1 MGLKD
6 IKNKFFTHKIEGSE
20 DMQKSKKKKVEKAN
34 ESETVEKKEIDSPV
48 QPTEKTKKEEK
59 IEKVEKTPK
68 TGKIDKAEKAEKT
81 QNAETE
87 KASEDAPVSSN
98 AEKEKPKQKEKPK
111 FRDKEKA
118 KKETDDDQRSN
129 NKSTFNRRQL
139 PLDTPRFQPTID
151 QGLTE
156 EQINQRKENNLTNTS
171 RLATSKSVGRI
182 IYENVVTFFNLL
194 LFGIALLLII
204 FQQYMQL
211 TFLVIAI
218 INTAIGIFQEIKAKY
233 TIDKLKLVTS
243 SSFEVIRGGNKT
255 VLQTEDIVLDDIY
268 ILKMGDQIPT
278 DSILKDGKIEVNES
292 LLTGESLPISKKPGD
307 KIYAGSFIVSGSGI
321 VQADLV
327 GDYNYISGIQAKA
340 KELTKPKSELVR
352 SLNAVI
358 KIIGFIV
365 LPLGALTFW
374 TQWLA
379 NYSDGKDLFLIAGD
393 TVKAMAASMVGMIPS
408 GMYLLTSVSLATSIL
423 SLSKQN
429 ALVQDLY
436 SVEMLARV
444 NVLCLD
450 KTGTLTDGTMRVDEI
465 LMVDNSYEMDKLVGS
480 YLSSFPESNQTSI
493 ALSQKFPLR
502 KEYRVVNTIP
512 FSSAR
517 KYSAVEFHNMGTF
530 ILGAPEYIYKGKD
543 KTISDYIAKKQTAG
557 YRVVMLC
564 HSENSIMNGEIKDRF
579 KPIAAFTLEDHVR
592 NEAPDTIKWFVEN
605 GVAIKIISGDNPL
618 TASEIALKCGVPD
631 GDKCVSLEG
640 LNESQ
645 VKEIVNIYTVFGRV
659 SPEQKAIIIAEL
671 KRQGKVVGMTGDGVN
686 DLLAMKKADCSVA
699 MANGSSA
706 ARNTANLVLMDSNFA
721 SMPSA
726 VREGRRV
733 VNNVQRSSALYLMKT
748 IFTIVFT
755 IIVLLTYLNG
765 GNGIKYPF
773 DPNNLL
779 ITEMICIGFVSVFLA
794 VQQNDAPIKGHFLSN
809 TFIRAVP
816 AGLCL
821 IIAVGLNYIF
831 YAIPGNFLEFTLNE
845 AGQLTAQDELAFRT
859 LNSLSMTFVGLGMA
873 YNCCSPLFPLSNR
886 QNRYRCIGFGITVF
900 LACVMIFGFGVI
912 PPSSPEYHSF
922 CHQIVGIDFQSLTKP
937 MWLLLIIYL
946 TGISGLLGMLVRFT
960 ETSTFA
966 HKMRLEKPEVQGQK
980 ELSQKN

>member
-1 MGLKD
+1 MGFSD
-6 IKNKFFTHKIEGSE
+6 IKNKFFSR
-20 DMQKSKKKKVEKAN
+20 KKTAN
-34 ESETVEKKEIDSPV
+34 EDKNNNK
-48 QPTEKTKKEEK
+48 QTEEMVKVSKDTTILSKEEIQK
-59 IEKVEKTPK
+59 HADV
-68 TGKIDKAEKAEKT
+68 
-81 QNAETE
+81 
-87 KASEDAPVSSN
+87 
-98 AEKEKPKQKEKPK
+98 KPPL
-111 FRDKEKA
+111 
-118 KKETDDDQRSN
+118 SV
-129 NKSTFNRRQL
+129 RQL
-139 PLDTPRFQPTID
+139 PLDTPRYQPKLD
-151 QGLTE
+151 QGLNE
-156 EQINQRKENNLTNTS
+156 EQVNQRKESGLTNTS
-171 RLATSKSVGRI
+171 KLRTSKSIGRI
-182 IYENVVTFFNLL
+182 IYENVVTFFNML

-204 FQQYMQL
+204 FQQSTQL
-211 TFLVIAI
+211 TFLVIAVV
-218 INTAIGIFQEIKAKY
+218 NTAIGIFQEIKAKY

-243 SSFEVIRGGNKT
+243 SSFEVLRNGKRV

-268 ILKMGDQIPT
+268 ILKIGDQIPT

-292 LLTGESLPISKKPGD
+292 LLTGESLPISKRPGD
-307 KIYAGSFIVSGSGI
+307 KIYAGSFIVSGSGT

-358 KIIGFIV
+358 KIIGFII

-379 NYSDGKDLFLIAGD
+379 YYSNGRELFLVAGD

-450 KTGTLTDGTMRVDEI
+450 KTGTLTDGSMRVDEI
-465 LMVDNSYEMDKLVGS
+465 LMVDNGYEMEKLVGS
-480 YLSSFPESNQTSI
+480 YLAAFSESNQTSI

-502 KEYRVVNTIP
+502 KEYRVINSIP

-530 ILGAPEYIYKGKD
+530 VLGAPEYIYKGRD
-543 KTISDYIAKKQTAG
+543 KTLGEYIAKKETAG

-564 HSENSIMNGEIKDRF
+564 HSDNSIMNGEIKDRF
-579 KPIAAFTLEDHVR
+579 KPIAVFTLEDHVR
-592 NEAPDTIKWFVEN
+592 DEAPDTIKWFIEN
-605 GVAIKIISGDNPL
+605 GVDIKIISGDNPL
-618 TASEIALKCGVPD
+618 TASEIAKKCGVPEAE
-631 GDKCVSLEG
+631 KCISLEG

-645 VKEIVNIYTVFGRV
+645 VKDIVNMYTVFGRV
-659 SPEQKAIIIAEL
+659 SPEQKAIIVAEL
-671 KRQGKVVGMTGDGVN
+671 KRQGKTVGMTGDGVN

-779 ITEMICIGFVSVFLA
+779 VTEMICIGFVSVFLA
-794 VQQNDAPIKGHFLSN
+794 VQQNDAPITGHFLSN

-821 IIAVGLNYIF
+821 IIAVSMNYILF
-831 YAIPGNFLEFTLNE
+831 SLPGNFLEFTLDA
-845 AGQLTAQDELAFRT
+845 AGQMTAQDELAFRT

-886 QNRYRCIGFGITVF
+886 QNRYRFIGFVITIF
-900 LACVMIFGFGVI
+900 LVCLMVFGFGMI
-912 PPSSPEYHSF
+912 PSSSPAYHSF
-922 CHQIVGIDFQSLTKP
+922 CHQIVGIDFTSLTKP

-946 TGISGLLGMLVRFT
+946 TGLSALLGMLVRFA
-960 ETSTFA
+960 ETSTIA
-966 HKMRLEKPEVQGQK
+966 HRMRLEKPEVENK
-980 ELSQKN
+980 